1 MENSFKERT
10 MNIYKEY
17 FGFSKE
23 PFSNN
28 IPEKKLLQ
36 FPSMIGVKER
46 IDYTLKIGAAMV
58 LTGDVGSG
66 KSTSLRWGLSHYHPS
81 EVLILNLIASTGSL
95 SELYK
100 QLCWALELDVRGT
113 GGANLVKA
121 IKSTIREIASNKKQ
135 KILLVIDE
143 ANLLRADVF
152 MEIHTLTQ
160 FDNDSNNLIGI
171 IFAGQANL
179 LDKLSY
185 RTSAS
190 MASRVVAKTHLN
202 SIHRSQMEEY
212 LSHHIKYAGVKK
224 NPFTESA
231 ITAIHQ
237 GSGGLLRKA
246 NHLAKGG
253 LIGAAKDKENQ
264 VTAEHIRIAS
274 TELII

>member
-1 MENSFKERT
+1 
-10 MNIYKEY
+10 MNHYKEY

-23 PFSNN
+23 PFSNS
-28 IPEKKLLQ
+28 IPEKNLLL
-36 FPSMIGVKER
+36 FPSMQGVKER
-46 IDYTLKIGAAMV
+46 VDYALKIGSAMV

-66 KSTSLRWGLSHYHPS
+66 KSTSLRWSLSHYHPS
-81 EVLILNLIASTGSL
+81 EILILNVIASTGSL

-100 QLCWALELDVRGT
+100 QLCWALEIEIKGS
-113 GGANLVKA
+113 GGASLVKI
-121 IKSTIREIASNKKQ
+121 IKSTIRDIAVSKKQ

-160 FDNDSNNLIGI
+160 FDHDSKNLIGI
-171 IFAGQANL
+171 IFAGQASL

-190 MASRVVAKTHLN
+190 MASRVVAKTHLS
-202 SIHRSQMEEY
+202 SIDRSQMEEY
-212 LSHHIKYAGVKK
+212 LLHHIKYAGLKR

-237 GSGGLLRKA
+237 GSGGVLRKA

-253 LIGAAKDKENQ
+253 LIGAAKNSEDQ
-264 VTAEHIRIAS
+264 ITAEHIRIAS